1 MIATDDSLGAIA
13 AANPAAT
20 RVFLRHRIDFCCRG
34 HRSLADACEEAGLAP
49 TQLVGEIER
58 ESTSADDPV
67 SWETAP
73 LSLLVDHIETHYHA
87 PLRCDV
93 PALID
98 AARRV
103 ERVHASKPDVPTG
116 LAEHLAAFWA
126 GLQAHMQ
133 KEEQVLFPMIRRGAP
148 GLDAPVRMLQQEH
161 VEHGHDLQRI
171 RELTGDLEIPQL
183 ACTTWT
189 ALYHGL
195 AKLEE
200 DLMQHIHLENN
211 VLFVRAGRAG

>member
-1 MIATDDSLGAIA
+1 MIATRDSLGDIA

-49 TQLVGEIER
+49 AQLVGEIER
-58 ESTSADDPV
+58 ESTGADDAVP
-67 SWETAP
+67 WETAP
-73 LSLLVDHIETHYHA
+73 LPALVDHIETQYHA
-87 PLRCDV
+87 ALRRDV

-103 ERVHASKPDVPTG
+103 ERVHASKPDPAG

-126 GLQAHMQ
+126 ELQAHME
-133 KEEQVLFPMIRRGAP
+133 KEEQVLFPLIRRGAP
-148 GLDAPVRMLQQEH
+148 GVDAPVRIMQQEH
-161 VEHGHDLQRI
+161 VEHSHDLRRI

-183 ACTTWT
+183 ACATWT

-200 DLMQHIHLENN
+200 DLMHHIHLENN
-211 VLFVRAGRAG
+211 VLFARAVRAG